1 MSSVKDLEPYKR
13 NFQGLVDVLID
24 FKSTNP
30 SPIAFKITGFR
41 AECFES
47 ITQGDAVFCRASDGK
62 IGKAIANDTFDKAT
76 VCGISEVTGA
86 AGTEIRV
93 ITAGQVAVSQTLDAG
108 DTFFLSPTTPGLLT
122 KTVPTSPGQ
131 YVVRVGEAA
140 NTTQLIVRIKQPFL
154 LNTI

>member
-47 ITQGDAVFCRASDGK
+47 ITQGDAVFCRASD
-62 IGKAIANDTFDKAT
+62 KAIANDTFDKAT

-122 KTVPTSPGQ
+122 KTVPTTPGQ

-154 LNTI
+154 LA